1 MTAMMTSKQ
10 SSKMIRFTMML
21 LIVLTTVLA
30 ACGSGEPLPDVPPG
44 EAAAEEAPAAESSET
59 EASEEEAPAEEAAAA
74 PAVEV
79 DLSQKEAP
87 MLAEQVAAGTLPP
100 LEERLPTTPLVVEPF
115 EAPGKYGGSWKIGSI
130 SPRGAYMSSRTVSES
145 FAMWDRTASE
155 PVPDV
160 AESWEI
166 SEDYTTYTFH
176 MREGMKWSDGT
187 PLTSEDVLFWWN
199 DIVLNAEFTPAPP
212 DWLRINGEIPE
223 VTAPDEYTVV
233 FEFPSSYSLFLPNM
247 AFRGTSIFDFPKH
260 YISQFHP
267 SYVDEDELAAKI
279 EELGYESWMVA
290 LLDLTHPIN
299 PDLPRIGPWV
309 NTTRNP
315 ETSAVYVRNPYYFK
329 VDTEGRQLP
338 YMDEMEVF
346 IYQDKEVMLLAAM
359 NGEINYEA
367 QVIAAPDYP
376 VLSQNEERGGY
387 IVHRY
392 PRPVPMVV
400 FFNMDSADP
409 VMGPLVKDV
418 RFRRALSIGVDRED
432 INQSAFL
439 GLGQITQAL
448 PNPADPYSIPELDT
462 KDTEYDPDA
471 ANALL
476 DEIGLTERD
485 SEGYRLTADG
495 DRVSITMP
503 VLGGQGVADLA
514 YEILAEYWRELGI
527 EVALNFQPSTNWV
540 AFVRAGEHTAAGY
553 LSATIQWVVDPLW
566 FVPTS
571 DLTYFAP
578 LTGLYY
584 ATNGQQGN
592 EPEGLLLE
600 LQETFD
606 AMKAATDPEEQI
618 ALGKHITQLHAD
630 NLFKVGYVMGF
641 QPVLADANFVNIPH
655 EYGLEDF
662 RLYFPRYMQP
672 EQCWL
677 NE

>member
-1 MTAMMTSKQ
+1 MTPKK
-10 SSKMIRFTMML
+10 SSKLIYLTMLL
-21 LIVLTTVLA
+21 LIVMATVLA
-30 ACGSGEPLPDVPPG
+30 ACGSGQPLPDVPPG
-44 EAAAEEAPAAESSET
+44 EAPAAEAPAADETPAAEEEAAAEEAST
-59 EASEEEAPAEEAAAA
+59 APAT
-74 PAVEV
+74 EV
-79 DLSQKEAP
+79 DLSQKESP

-100 LEERLPTTPLVVEPF
+100 LEERMPATPLVVEPF
-115 EAPGKYGGSWKIGSI
+115 EAPGKYGGTWKIGSL
-130 SPRGAYMSSRTVSES
+130 SPRGAYMNQRTVSES

-176 MREGMKWSDGT
+176 MREGMKWSDGV

-199 DIVLNAEFTPAPP
+199 DIVLNTDYTPAPP
-212 DWLRINGEIPE
+212 DWVRIQGEIPT
-223 VTAPDEYTVV
+223 VSAPDEYTVV

-267 SYVDEDELAAKI
+267 GYVEEEELNAKI
-279 EELGYESWMVA
+279 AELGYETWMVA
-290 LLDLTHPIN
+290 ILDLVHPVN
-299 PDLPRIGPWV
+299 PDLPRISAWV

-315 ETSAVYVRNPYYFK
+315 ETSALYVRNPYYWK

-346 IYQDKEVMLLAAM
+346 IYQDKEVLLLSAM
-359 NGEINYEA
+359 NGEINWES

-387 IVHRY
+387 TVHRY

-400 FFNMDSADP
+400 FFNQDSSDP

-418 RFRRALSIGVDRED
+418 RFRRALSIGVDRQD
-432 INQSAFL
+432 INESAFL
-439 GLGQITQAL
+439 GLGEITQAF
-448 PNPADPYSIPELDT
+448 PNPADPYSIPELNT
-462 KDTEYDPDA
+462 IDTEYDPDA

-485 SEGYRLTADG
+485 ADGFRLTADG

-527 EVALNFQPSTNWV
+527 EVAVNYQPSQNWV
-540 AFVRAGEHTAAGY
+540 AFVRAGEHTVAGY

-566 FVPTS
+566 LVPTTDTS
-571 DLTYFAP
+571 YFAP

-592 EPEGLLLE
+592 EPQGVLLE

-618 ALGKHITQLHAD
+618 ALGKHITELHSQ
-630 NLFKVGYVMGF
+630 NLFHVGFVMGF
-641 QPVLADANFVNIPH
+641 QPVLADSDFRNVPH

-662 RLYFPRYMQP
+662 RIFFPRYMQP
-672 EQCWL
+672 EQWWL
-677 NE
+677 DEE